1 MKTLKRSLIV
11 LLSSLMLICVAMAM
25 LPFAKTAVAD
35 DEITIKATMEL
46 GASTRLA
53 ETAEDAGIRYEM
65 HVDTAVYNELTK
77 ENSEYEDVVF
87 GMLVAPYETYYSV
100 YSFDN
105 QENLLKYYTWE
116 GDTRENVS
124 SHAKI
129 INMTA
134 TDLAEYVPTE
144 QTTNGYYY
152 LRASVVDMKNANLL
166 TEYIGIGYIK
176 YTKDGTTTYVFAEQ
190 NDNVRS
196 MTYVFQKAVDAG
208 KAQEDSTVGKFF
220 LSDDI
225 KNTDTTYSVE
235 YYFEQGDGTF
245 KLDESKTEKTTAK
258 INATA
263 TFTATENKFSGYEFD
278 SENSNN
284 VTTGKVYANGKL
296 TLKAYYKMTEI
307 TSSNAGIVSALDGD
321 GMLDLSDMQQG
332 LTVKVTQFI
341 DVNGTVTNT
350 NTQETS
356 EYTEHIDISTQS
368 VTVTDGKL
376 SLNGLEGQYVL
387 NGEKTD
393 GTVVYTKYFE
403 ATSSAMPVWNNLYN
417 VNTTHLKLLNGDPI
431 KADTN
436 PAPTVTV
443 VENVGGRTGSY
454 YEVKGNGARLEF
466 SVLPLH
472 SKTYYAQYKD
482 YVLSADIYVADYA
495 ENITL
500 INMLVF
506 NNSNQYGDATSRKGK
521 WITYTTIGNTSN
533 KNTVGRYVDSWAT
546 FFNGRNF
553 CGGSALAML
562 GYAANTGS
570 WGAGDVTFYFGNVQI
585 QPSVT
590 ATKEVATTT
599 TMVDVKDI
607 TSYDVTSEFTS
618 EDNKTLVNNYS
629 AFTTWTLTSKN
640 DSTNVISGAGKTIA
654 VENLKRTVYTLNV
667 SVASVEVFSGEIDF
681 YNSTIVEMFDIA
693 DAVTGKYFANYG
705 GVSSSVVDINTIE
718 GVAGDRTGGYLKVDV
733 DTNRPIISVKPLHSK
748 GYYEMYSTYTLSFDL
763 FIVNPNDNTKLVQ
776 VNVCNF
782 NNANPDSGD
791 KNITLGE
798 WHTCSNTVSWIVN
811 NYDNLAKGTV
821 STVFYI
827 CDVANAYYDTD
838 AVTNKWTGS
847 TFTCYFGNVIATQP
861 VEE

>member
-25 LPFAKTAVAD
+25 LPFANSAFANESV
-35 DEITIKATMEL
+35 TISATMEL

-53 ETAEDAGIRYEM
+53 ETAADAGIRYEM

-100 YSFDN
+100 YPFDN
-105 QENLLKYYTWE
+105 KENLLNYYTWE

-124 SHAKI
+124 GHAKI

-134 TDLAEYVPTE
+134 TALAEYVPTE

-176 YTKDGTTTYVFAEQ
+176 YNKDNVETYVFAEK

-208 KAQEDSTVGKFF
+208 KAQEDSAVGKFF

-245 KLDESKTEKTTAK
+245 KLDESKTKKTTAK

-263 TFTATENKFSGYEFD
+263 TFIDTENKFSGYVYD
-278 SENSNN
+278 SENTNN

-296 TLKAYYKMTEI
+296 TLKAYYKMTAI
-307 TSSNAGIVSALDGD
+307 TSSNAGIVSALEGD
-321 GMLDLSDMQQG
+321 GTLDLSDMQQG
-332 LTVKVTQFI
+332 LNVKVTQFI
-341 DVNGTVTNT
+341 DVDGTVTNINT
-350 NTQETS
+350 NESAEYS
-356 EYTEHIDISTQS
+356 EYIDISTQS

-387 NGEKTD
+387 KGEKAD

-403 ATSSAMPVWNNLYN
+403 ATSSAMPVWNNLYS

-431 KADTN
+431 KTDTN

-443 VENVGGRTGSY
+443 VGNVGGRTGSY
-454 YEVKGNGARLEF
+454 YEVKGNGARFEF

-472 SKTYYAQYKD
+472 SETYYEAYKD
-482 YVLSADIYVADYA
+482 YVLSADVYVADYA
-495 ENITL
+495 SNVTA
-500 INMLVF
+500 INLLAF
-506 NNSNQYGDATSRKGK
+506 YNDKKYDGISIKGK
-521 WITYTTIGNTSN
+521 WVTYTTIGNGGD

-546 FFNGRNF
+546 LFNGRNF

-570 WGAGDVTFYFGNVQI
+570 WGGADVTFYFGNVQI
-585 QPSVT
+585 QPTVT

-607 TSYDVTSEFTS
+607 TSYDITNAFTS

-629 AFTTWTLTSKN
+629 AFTTWTLTGKN
-640 DSTNVISGAGKTIA
+640 NSTNVVSGTGKTIN
-654 VENLKRTVYTLNV
+654 VEGLKRTVYTLNV
-667 SVASVEVFSGEIDF
+667 SVAGVEVFSGEIDF
-681 YNSTIVEMFDIA
+681 YNSTVIEMFDVL
-693 DAVTGKYFANYG
+693 DAVTGKFFAGYG
-705 GVSSSVVDINTIE
+705 EVSSSVVDITTVE
-718 GVAGDRTGGYLKVDV
+718 DVAGDRTGNYLKVDV
-733 DTNRPIISVKPLHSK
+733 TTNRPIISVKPLHSK
-748 GYYEMYSTYTLSFDL
+748 GYYEMYSNYTLSFDL

-782 NNANPDSGD
+782 NIGNPASSD
-791 KNITLGE
+791 KNIAFGE
-798 WHTCSNTVSWIVN
+798 WHTCSNNVSWIID
-811 NYDNLAKGTV
+811 NYDYLAKGTV
-821 STVFYI
+821 STAFYI
-827 CDVANAYYDTD
+827 CDVANAYYDTV
-838 AVTNKWTGS
+838 AVKNQWSGS
-847 TFTCYFGNVIATQP
+847 NFTCYFGNIIATP
-861 VEE
+861 ATAE